1 MTKAQTV
8 KTVVLALPTTMVV
21 SLAHV
26 PLDLKVTT
34 VKVQLSTH
42 VSIILTFVMEEL
54 ATITET
60 EDTLVPIAQRDLE
73 ATTVKLIQLLSQ
85 IQTLTNS
92 PMSGLKTII
101 AVILILKVVWLV
113 QLDNT
118 DPAMLLEMELA
129 QSHFLQTSLISTFL
143 MVIFEL
149 ILSSHPTH
157 GLFARQIQVLS
168 QVMTKPFLT

>member
-1 MTKAQTV
+1 
-8 KTVVLALPTTMVV
+8 MVV

-26 PLDLKVTT
+26 PLDSKVTT

-92 PMSGLKTII
+92 PMFGLKTII
-101 AVILILKVVWLV
+101 AVILILKVV
-113 QLDNT
+113 
-118 DPAMLLEMELA
+118 
-129 QSHFLQTSLISTFL
+129 
-143 MVIFEL
+143 
-149 ILSSHPTH
+149 
-157 GLFARQIQVLS
+157 
-168 QVMTKPFLT
+168 